1 MAKLRNIGRQNG
13 LRLSHCL
20 KAIPQIPCL
29 LSAPWVVD
37 SVTLAVNGTKHFCP
51 QIKPCWNIKKIGP
64 NRVWLDCCLVAVSF
78 WGGGEVGVIVPR
90 QWLLHTCET
99 VALGESH
106 WADFLLKERDKKANI
121 SFQSFG
127 LTTQNINKIFWKQN
141 WQMVWGP
148 SKILERIFFFKVIIH
163 FYEKWKNHSSL
174 HCKNLL

>member
-1 MAKLRNIGRQNG
+1 MGERCIFDKSRAAEGGNWGMAKLRNIGRQNG

-78 WGGGEVGVIVPR
+78 WGGGGVGVIVPR

-106 WADFLLKERDKKANI
+106 WADFLLKERDFKKQTFHF
-121 SFQSFG
+121 SR
-127 LTTQNINKIFWKQN
+127 LDW
-141 WQMVWGP
+141 
-148 SKILERIFFFKVIIH
+148 LHRI
-163 FYEKWKNHSSL
+163 
-174 HCKNLL
+174 